1 MTIDSEIDVLVAILS
16 DSARGEPPA
25 AFPRDA
31 KVAANPGL
39 YAWWG
44 DDEARRV
51 LAAGLDVDVLPPLL
65 YAGQAG
71 ATKWPSGKRS
81 NATLRSRI
89 GQQHIRGNARSSTFR
104 LTLSTILLLELGLT
118 PAPGGRLTPES
129 NGVVSKWIA
138 EHLRVAIAPFPDRDR
153 LGVVEAAVVGRLDA
167 PLNLDHC
174 TPSAIRSRL
183 TELRQALP
191 RK

>member
-1 MTIDSEIDVLVAILS
+1 MTPEEEIEILVATLS
-16 DSARGEPPA
+16 DSSRAEAPA
-25 AFPRDA
+25 TFPLDVR
-31 KVAANPGL
+31 AAGNAGL
-39 YAWWG
+39 YSWWG

-51 LAAGLDVDVLPPLL
+51 LSAGLEVDALPPLL

-71 ATKWPSGKRS
+71 ATKWPSGKQS

-104 LTLSTILLLELGLT
+104 LTLSTILLVELGLT

-129 NGVVSKWIA
+129 NRVVSDWIA
-138 EHLRVAIAPFPDRDR
+138 AHLLIAIAPFADRDR
-153 LGVVEAAVVGRLDA
+153 LGVVESAVVVRLDP

-174 TPSAIRSRL
+174 APSAIRARL
-183 TELRQALP
+183 TELRRTLP

>member
-1 MTIDSEIDVLVAILS
+1 MTTDTEVVLVTALS
-16 DSARGEPPA
+16 DSASAEAPA
-25 AFPRDA
+25 TFPLDA
-31 KVAANPGL
+31 AAAAQPGL
-39 YAWWG
+39 YSWWG
-44 DDEARRV
+44 DDEARRL
-51 LAAGLDVDVLPPLL
+51 LAAGLDTDVLPPLL

-71 ATKWPSGKRS
+71 ATRWPSGKRS

-104 LTLSTILLLELGLT
+104 LTLSTILLVELGLT

-129 NGVVSKWIA
+129 NRVLSEWIA
-138 EHLRVAIAPFPDRDR
+138 AHLRVAIVPFGDRDH
-153 LGVVEAAVVGRLDA
+153 LGVVEAAVVGRLDP

-183 TELRQALP
+183 TELRRALP

>member
-1 MTIDSEIDVLVAILS
+1 
-16 DSARGEPPA
+16 
-25 AFPRDA
+25 
-31 KVAANPGL
+31 
-39 YAWWG
+39 
-44 DDEARRV
+44 
-51 LAAGLDVDVLPPLL
+51 LL

-71 ATKWPSGKRS
+71 ATKWPSGKQS

-104 LTLSTILLLELGLT
+104 LTLSTILLVELGLS
-118 PAPGGRLTPES
+118 PAADGRLTPES
-129 NGVVSKWIA
+129 NRVVSDWIA
-138 EHLRVAIAPFPDRDR
+138 AHLRIAIVPFADRDR
-153 LGVVEAAVVGRLDA
+153 LGVVEAAVVGQLDP

-183 TELRQALP
+183 TELRRALP

>member
-1 MTIDSEIDVLVAILS
+1 MTPDEEVETLVDALS
-16 DSARGEPPA
+16 DSSRAEAPA
-25 AFPRDA
+25 MFPLDA
-31 KVAANPGL
+31 HAAGNAGL
-39 YAWWG
+39 YSWWG

-51 LAAGLDVDVLPPLL
+51 LAAGLEVDVLPQLL

-81 NATLRSRI
+81 KATLRSRI

-104 LTLSTILLLELGLT
+104 LTLSTILLVELGLT

-129 NGVVSKWIA
+129 NGVVSGWIA
-138 EHLRVAIAPFPDRDR
+138 AHLRVAIARFPDRDR
-153 LGVVEAAVVGRLDA
+153 LGVVESAVVAQLDP

-174 TPSAIRSRL
+174 TPSAIRARL
-183 TELRQALP
+183 TELRRTLP

>member
-1 MTIDSEIDVLVAILS
+1 MTPNDEIDVLVTALS
-16 DSARGEPPA
+16 DSTKAEPPA
-25 AFPRDA
+25 TFPRDA
-31 KVAANPGL
+31 KTAAHPGL
-39 YAWWG
+39 YSWWG
-44 DDEARRV
+44 DDRARRL
-51 LAAGLDVDVLPPLL
+51 LAAGLEVDVLPPLL

-104 LTLSTILLLELGLT
+104 LTISTILLAELDLQ

-129 NGVVSKWIA
+129 NQVVSNWIA
-138 EHLRVAIAPFPDRDR
+138 THLRVATVPFPDRDR
-153 LGVVEAAVVGRLDA
+153 LGVIEAAVVGRLDP

-174 TPSAIRSRL
+174 ASSTTRSRL
-183 TELRQALP
+183 TELRGALP
-191 RK
+191 RS

>member
-1 MTIDSEIDVLVAILS
+1 MDGEVDVLVAALS
-16 DSARGEPPA
+16 DEARTEAPA
-25 AFPRDA
+25 AFPIDVR
-31 KVAANPGL
+31 AANNPGL
-39 YAWWG
+39 YSWWG
-44 DDEARRV
+44 DDVARRL
-51 LAAGLDVDVLPPLL
+51 LAAALESDPLQPLL

-71 ATKWPSGKRS
+71 ATKWPSGTRS

-104 LTLSTILLLELGLT
+104 LTLSTILLVELNLT

-129 NGVVSKWIA
+129 NRVVSDWIA
-138 EHLRVAIAPFPDRDR
+138 THLRVAIVPFVDRDR
-153 LGVVEAAVVGRLDA
+153 LGLVEAAVVGQLDP

-174 TPSAIRSRL
+174 PPTGTRARL
-183 TELRQALP
+183 TEFRRALP

>member
-1 MTIDSEIDVLVAILS
+1 MTPDEEVETLVATLS
-16 DSARGEPPA
+16 DGSRAEAPA
-25 AFPRDA
+25 TFPLDA
-31 KVAANPGL
+31 QAAANAGL
-39 YAWWG
+39 YSWWA

-51 LAAGLDVDVLPPLL
+51 LAAGLDVAGLPPLL

-104 LTLSTILLLELGLT
+104 LTLSTILLVKLGLS
-118 PAPGGRLTPES
+118 PAAGGRLTPES
-129 NGVVSKWIA
+129 NRVVSDWIA
-138 EHLRVAIAPFPDRDR
+138 AHLRIAIVPFADRDR
-153 LGVVEAAVVGRLDA
+153 LGVVEAAVVRQLDP

-174 TPSAIRSRL
+174 TPSAIRARL
-183 TELRQALP
+183 TELRRALP

>member
-1 MTIDSEIDVLVAILS
+1 MTADTEVDVLVAALS
-16 DSARGEPPA
+16 DATRAEAPPTFPLDVA
-25 AFPRDA
+25 A
-31 KVAANPGL
+31 AANPGL
-39 YAWWG
+39 YSWWA
-44 DDEARRV
+44 DDEARRA
-51 LAAGLDVDVLPPLL
+51 LAAGLDTEVLPALL

-104 LTLSTILLLELGLT
+104 LTLSTILLVELRLA
-118 PAPGGRLTPES
+118 PAAGGRLNPSS
-129 NGVVSKWIA
+129 NRVVSEWIA
-138 EHLRVAIAPFPDRDR
+138 THLRVAIAPFPDRDR

-174 TPSAIRSRL
+174 PQSAVRSRV
-183 TELRQALP
+183 TEFRRTLP
-191 RK
+191 RR

>member
-1 MTIDSEIDVLVAILS
+1 MTPDEEIDGLVTALS
-16 DSARGEPPA
+16 DSTKPEAPA
-25 AFPRDA
+25 TFPRDA
-31 KVAANPGL
+31 RAAAHPGL
-39 YAWWG
+39 YSWWG
-44 DDEARRV
+44 DGQARQL
-51 LAAGLDVDVLPPLL
+51 LAAGLEVDVLPPLL

-104 LTLSTILLLELGLT
+104 LTISTILLAELELE

-129 NGVVSKWIA
+129 NQVVSNWIVT
-138 EHLRVAIAPFPDRDR
+138 HLRVATVPFPDRDR
-153 LGVVEAAVVGRLDA
+153 LGVIEAAVVGRLDP

-174 TPSAIRSRL
+174 TSSATRSRL
-183 TELRQALP
+183 TELRRALP
-191 RK
+191 RR